1 MTPLISPDGASTK
14 SYTATTTRLR
24 HVVITASSTA
34 MSRSEILSSA
44 GIAVSGAV
52 EPLKATPVKEHDP
65 LLDGPVGF
73 VDGFEAKSS
82 RSDDEDVEYSTPGPF
97 GF

>member
-1 MTPLISPDGASTK
+1 
-14 SYTATTTRLR
+14 
-24 HVVITASSTA
+24 V
-34 MSRSEILSSA
+34 
-44 GIAVSGAV
+44 VSGAV